1 MEDAWLGC
9 VLHRIDEDWLAV
21 CQNIGRARQVWGLLR
36 EVAED
41 RGNIPD
47 KCRKFLLIG
56 GPSGASFWV
65 GNIGLDS
72 NDAAKTR
79 WGTYGFL
86 EAGEGGFGA

>member
-9 VLHRIDEDWLAV
+9 VLHRIDEEWLAV

-65 GNIGLDS
+65 GNMGIDS
-72 NDAAKTR
+72 KNAAKTVWVTR
-79 WGTYGFL
+79 GFF
-86 EAGEGGFGA
+86 EEVGGDVGV